1 MIMYNYKLTIQ
12 YDGTR
17 YNGWQSQP
25 DGNTVQDKLTDAI
38 KQITNEEVKITGSG
52 RTDAGVHALG
62 QVANF
67 RIPLEL
73 DLYKFQHSLNAVLP
87 ADIAVTKFEKA
98 HWNFHARYY
107 AKKRT
112 YFYLLTKFKSP
123 FYSRYSW
130 YNTTFK
136 DLDMEKL
143 NDISKV
149 LLGEYDFTSFTRKK
163 IETPNR
169 LCNVTQIRWSGNK
182 NFVIFRIEANRF
194 LRGMV
199 RTVVGTILDVYGN
212 ENPEEKMKE
221 ILETKNRD
229 AAGQTAPAQGLFL
242 YKIEY

>member
-1 MIMYNYKLTIQ
+1 MYNYRIIIQ

-25 DGNTVQDKLTDAI
+25 DGNTVQDKITGAI
-38 KQITNEEVKITGSG
+38 SQISGEEVKVVGSG

-67 RIPLEL
+67 RIPVEL
-73 DLYKFQHSLNAVLP
+73 DLFKFQHSLNAVLP
-87 ADIAVTKFEKA
+87 DDISIVKLEKA

-112 YFYLLTKFKSP
+112 YFYLFTKFKSP

-130 YNTTFK
+130 YNTTFSG
-136 DLDMEKL
+136 LDVNKL
-143 NDISKV
+143 NEISQP
-149 LLGEYDFTSFTRKK
+149 LLGEHDFTSFTRKK
-163 IETPNR
+163 IETPDR
-169 LCNVTQIRWSGNK
+169 ICNVFQIRWSANK
-182 NFVIFRIEANRF
+182 NFIIFRITANRF

-199 RTVVGTILDVYGN
+199 RTIVGTLLDSAFD
-212 ENPEEKMKE
+212 ENSVEKIKE
-221 ILETKNRD
+221 ILELKNRD
-229 AAGQTAPAQGLFL
+229 SAGQTAPPQGLFL